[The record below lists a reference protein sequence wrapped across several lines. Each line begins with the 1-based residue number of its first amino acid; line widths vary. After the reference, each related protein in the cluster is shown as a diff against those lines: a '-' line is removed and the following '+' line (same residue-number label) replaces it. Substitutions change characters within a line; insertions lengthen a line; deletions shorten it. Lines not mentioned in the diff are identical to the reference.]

1 MAILRFNPNANAIQL
16 VADVEGTV
24 IRRVTVALDTGATYT
39 ALTINA
45 VIDAGLDPT
54 QAARTV
60 QVTSASAVH
69 QVPLLIVNRLA
80 TADASV
86 SNLDVLCMNL
96 PTGIHIDGVLGL
108 NFLRHFNL
116 YLNFRKGVLV
126 LQERTPRNLPHKLT
140 QLNELVRA
148 FW

>member
-1 MAILRFNPNANAIQL
+1 MAVLRFNPNANSIQL
-16 VADVEGTV
+16 VADVEGTMV
-24 IRRVTVALDTGATYT
+24 TRVTLVLDTGATRT
-39 ALTINA
+39 TLDIDAM
-45 VIDAGLDPT
+45 IDAGLDPT

-69 QVPLLIVNRLA
+69 QVPLLTINRLEIA
-80 TADASV
+80 GVSV

-96 PTGIHIDGVLGL
+96 PAGIQIDGVLGL

-116 YLNFRKGVLV
+116 FLNFRKGVLV
-126 LQERTPRNLPHKLT
+126 LQEHTPRNLPHKLA